1 MVFGK
6 TLEIEGD
13 LGDGGEPD
21 APLLLV
27 AQPRVWPQLR
37 VVDQLSREVQTLG
50 HISLSP
56 IRG

>member
-13 LGDGGEPD
+13 LGDGGEAD